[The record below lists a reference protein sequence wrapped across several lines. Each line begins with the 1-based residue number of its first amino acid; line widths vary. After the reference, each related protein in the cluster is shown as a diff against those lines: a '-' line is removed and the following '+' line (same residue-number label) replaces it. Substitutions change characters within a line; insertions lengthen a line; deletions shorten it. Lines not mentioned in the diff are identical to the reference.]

1 LLLIDTSVAVALRE
15 NVAKA
20 GDRFAL
26 LADLPSLSIVS
37 VVELEGG
44 VPVAPDGREARRRS
58 LDKLYAAL
66 DILPFGEAEAA
77 AYRMI
82 VAELGFS
89 RRLVID
95 RMIAAQ
101 AIVAGV
107 MLATLNPRDFR
118 GIPALTIE
126 DWSA

>member
-1 LLLIDTSVAVALRE
+1 MHLIDTSIAVALRE
-15 NVAKA
+15 NVRHV
-20 GDRFAL
+20 GDRFARL
-26 LADLPSLSIVS
+26 STLPSLSIVS

-44 VPVAPDGREARRRS
+44 VAVAEEGRETRRQS

-66 DILPFGEAEAA
+66 DILAFGENEAA
-77 AYRMI
+77 AYRNI
-82 VAELGFS
+82 VSEIGFS

-101 AIVAGV
+101 AIVAGAT
-107 MLATLNPRDFR
+107 LATLNPRDFR
-118 GIPALTIE
+118 NVPELVIE